1 VVAAERTNNVSAEV
15 LAIWI
20 PAVWLVCNQRA
31 TQDGQRHAPG
41 LSHTAK
47 ATINLSPN
55 KSWDNAPGEIDEC
68 KKGSLHE
75 LNQEQWT
82 FYPHQRHFREHDRAL
97 FHRVQ
102 LDLCTHPRKC
112 ISGSHICALPTAQCT
127 TPEQWFGGVLELAN
141 ANTEPH
147 QRVERV

>member
-1 VVAAERTNNVSAEV
+1 VSAEV

-20 PAVWLVCNQRA
+20 PTVRLACNQRA

-102 LDLCTHPRKC
+102 LDLCTHPESASVEATLWGAHRAMHHSRTMVCWCFGTCQRK
-112 ISGSHICALPTAQCT
+112 H
-127 TPEQWFGGVLELAN
+127 
-141 ANTEPH
+141 
-147 QRVERV
+147 